1 MSMPWLI
8 PSITA
13 TITGISCLIFIYC
26 YLYLHDPRKYLFL
39 WAAGLSFYIIRFVF
53 MILTIKFQNNSFLLI
68 CNQLSPLASSVFF
81 LWGTYDF
88 LGRQLSVIWVQALL
102 SGAAWIILSVLF
114 KLSFF
119 AASLP
124 AFIFLSFVYFFT
136 GVLFLRSKM
145 NKRTEDSIVGA
156 AFILLAVHA
165 VTYPFLKQSLW
176 FLRWGYIVEEILC
189 FIVSLCLLMVYFR
202 ETRTELL
209 RSKKNLSITL
219 DSIGDAVI
227 TTDILGKIIRMNP
240 VAEHLTGW
248 KQKQAAGKE
257 LTDIFNIINSKTE
270 QKADNPVKKVMETG
284 NIAGLA
290 NHTMLISKNG
300 QRYHIADSAAPIS
313 DDNGSV
319 FGIVLI
325 FRDVTCDYKMREA
338 LQQSE
343 EKFRLAFHASPD
355 AINLNTAGSGAYI
368 DVNKGFSEIMGY
380 SGEEVIGKTA
390 LELNIWKNIKDRESF
405 ISELKSHG
413 FVDNFEAEFVGK
425 NGKIITG
432 LLSARPLTI
441 DNKDAVLFVT
451 RDITEKKL
459 SESAVQESE
468 EKYRSMMEAIN
479 DAVYI
484 CSSEYIIE
492 YMNPAMIRRTGRDA
506 TGEICYSSIHGF
518 NEKCSWCVHEKII
531 KGENINHEIGIPKT
545 NKTYHISSSPV
556 FHADG
561 SVSSLTVLRDIS
573 ELKKIQAQLH
583 QSQKMES
590 IGVLA
595 GGIAH
600 DFNNILFP
608 ILGYSEMLL
617 KDIPEDSSMRKGLNS
632 IHSGAVRARDLIKQ
646 IFTFAR
652 QDTSKL
658 RPMRLQPMVKEALK
672 LIRAII
678 PATID
683 IEQDIS
689 SDCGEVN
696 ADPTNIHQIIMNLIT
711 NAYHAMMDTGG
722 NVKVSLKEITLDEND
737 LIEPDVSPGLYAC
750 LIVADTGIGMNK
762 ELIGQIFD
770 PFFTT
775 KEKGRGTGLG
785 LSVVH
790 GIVKSMNGMIR
801 IYSEPGMGTEFCI
814 YLPVRENTHKH
825 QILPEVNRSMQG
837 NMEKILLVDDNETI
851 LIMEEKMLKILGYQV
866 ISNTSSPEALEVFRD
881 SPDKFDLIITDMAMP
896 DMSGDKLAVEIIKIR
911 PDIPV
916 LLCTGFSEIM
926 SEKKA
931 ASLGI
936 KGFLMKPVTMKEL
949 AQKIREIL
957 N

>member
-26 YLYLHDPRKYLFL
+26 YLYFHDPRKYLLL
-39 WAAGLSFYIIRFVF
+39 WGSGLFFYIIRFVF
-53 MILTIKFQNNSFLLI
+53 MILMIKFQNNSFLLI
-68 CNQLSPLASSVFF
+68 CNQLSLFASGVFF

-88 LGRQLSVIWVQALL
+88 LGRKLSVIWVWAVFT
-102 SGAAWIILSVLF
+102 GAAWIISSVLF
-114 KLSFF
+114 KFSYFE
-119 AASLP
+119 ASLP
-124 AFIFLSFVYFFT
+124 AFISLLPVYFFT
-136 GVLFLRSKM
+136 GILFFRSKI

-165 VTYPFLKQSLW
+165 AAYPFLKQSSW
-176 FLRWGYIVEEILC
+176 FFYRGYMIEEILC

-202 ETRTELL
+202 ETRTEF
-209 RSKKNLSITL
+209 SKSRKNLSITL

-227 TTDILGKIIRMNP
+227 TTDIRGKIIRMNS

-248 KQKQAAGKE
+248 KQKQAAGKK
-257 LTDIFNIINSKTE
+257 LIDIFNIINSKTE
-270 QKADNPVKKVMETG
+270 QKADDPVEKVLKTG
-284 NIAGLA
+284 IIAGLA

-300 QRYHIADSAAPIS
+300 KRYHIADSAAPIS
-313 DDNGSV
+313 DDTGSV

-325 FRDVTCDYKMREA
+325 FRDVTSDYQMREA
-338 LQQSE
+338 LQQ
-343 EKFRLAFHASPD
+343 
-355 AINLNTAGSGAYI
+355 
-368 DVNKGFSEIMGY
+368 
-380 SGEEVIGKTA
+380 
-390 LELNIWKNIKDRESF
+390 
-405 ISELKSHG
+405 
-413 FVDNFEAEFVGK
+413 
-425 NGKIITG
+425 
-432 LLSARPLTI
+432 
-441 DNKDAVLFVT
+441 
-451 RDITEKKL
+451 
-459 SESAVQESE
+459 SE

-484 CSSEYIIE
+484 CSSDYIIE
-492 YMNPAMIRRTGRDA
+492 YMNPAMIERTGRDA
-506 TGEICYSSIHGF
+506 TGEACYRAIHEF
-518 NEKCSWCVHEKII
+518 DEKCPWCVHEKIMN
-531 KGENINHEIGIPKT
+531 GESINYETGILKN

-556 FHADG
+556 FHTDG
-561 SVSSLTVLRDIS
+561 SVSSLMIFRDIS

-617 KDIPEDSSMRKGLNS
+617 KDIPEDSPLQKGLKS
-632 IHSGAVRARDLIKQ
+632 IHSGAIRARDLIKQ

-652 QDTSKL
+652 QDASKL
-658 RPMRLQPMVKEALK
+658 KPMKLQPMVKEALK

-683 IEQDIS
+683 MEQDIAL
-689 SDCGEVN
+689 DCGEVN
-696 ADPTNIHQIIMNLIT
+696 ADPTNIHQIIMNLTT

-722 NVKVSLKEITLDEND
+722 KIKVSLKEITLDEND
-737 LIEPDVSPGLYAC
+737 LLEPDVSPGLYAC
-750 LIVADTGIGMNK
+750 IAVADTGIGMDR
-762 ELIGQIFD
+762 ELIGKIFD

-801 IYSEPGMGTEFCI
+801 VYSEPGMGTEFRV
-814 YLPVRENTHKH
+814 YLPVMRNAHKN
-825 QILPEVNRSMQG
+825 QILPEINRSMQG
-837 NMEKILLVDDNETI
+837 NMEKILLVDDNKEI
-851 LIMEEKMLKILGYQV
+851 LIMEEDMLKILGYQV

-896 DMSGDKLAVEIIKIR
+896 DMSGDKLALEIIKIR

-926 SEKKA
+926 SEEKA

-936 KGFLMKPVTMKEL
+936 KGFIMKPVTMEEL
-949 AQKIREIL
+949 AQKICEIL